1 VALVGLSFTPLT
13 DVAVHYAFPVAPDL
27 TILLLMHNASWASK
41 LADMLMNVNALRAL
55 SACGI
60 ALVLR

>member
-1 VALVGLSFTPLT
+1 
-13 DVAVHYAFPVAPDL
+13 
-27 TILLLMHNASWASK
+27 MHNASWASK